1 MEISDNSV
9 SRRDFIRTTTATAA
23 AGMLAVPVPA
33 RSHPPSDALRVG
45 IVGTGA
51 RGKTHID
58 ALLKLRHQ
66 GQGVDVVTVCDVF
79 ARHLD
84 AAAEKIHRATGRKPF
99 ATGDFRRVL
108 DDGDVDVVVV
118 AAPDHWHA
126 AMTIAAL
133 QAGKHVYC
141 ERPFTHT
148 AAEALPVVSAWRESG
163 CVVQVGSQR
172 TSDGRWLA
180 ARQFIADGRLG
191 KVVQA
196 QTEYFRNSASG
207 QWRSAGLSRDMT
219 PQNIDWEMFLGSKFG
234 LAPSMPFDRARYA
247 QWRCYWSTSQGIFSE
262 LFVDR
267 VTQMIT
273 ALGVGFPRRVTAGG
287 GIFLEHDGREV
298 PDTATLVA
306 DYDEGLQLLAT
317 ATMCCD
323 HPVEQCIRG
332 RQGTIVFDLG
342 RDGFEFLPQ
351 RPQATKRGE
360 SRLTHVPAPRP
371 KDETL
376 AHWENFLEAVRRGE
390 PALCHDPPDVA
401 AAAAVTCALAADS
414 YRQGRVLEW
423 NEGRVAPGGA
433 PYAEMW
439 EQISARAIVPRA
451 APRSSYNVN
460 SPDSR
465 PIPPSYQKLA
475 GAWPSEWDDPAA

>member
-1 MEISDNSV
+1 
-9 SRRDFIRTTTATAA
+9 
-23 AGMLAVPVPA
+23 MLAVPVPS
-33 RSHPPSDALRVG
+33 RSHQPSEVLRIG
-45 IVGTGA
+45 IIGAGA

-58 ALLKLRHQ
+58 TLLKLRQ
-66 GQGVDVVTVCDVF
+66 QRLGLDVVAVCDVF
-79 ARHLD
+79 NRHLD
-84 AAAEKIHRATGRKPF
+84 AAAEKVHRATGIRPL

-108 DDGDVDVVVV
+108 DDRDVDVVVV
-118 AAPDHWHA
+118 ATPDHWHA
-126 AMTIAAL
+126 AITIAAL
-133 QAGKHVYC
+133 QSGKHVYC
-141 ERPFTHT
+141 ERPLTHT
-148 AAEALPVVSAWRESG
+148 AAEALPVVSAWRASG
-163 CVVQVGSQR
+163 RVAQVGVQR

-180 ARQFIADGRLG
+180 ARGFIADGRLG

-196 QTEYFRNSASG
+196 QTEYFRNSACG

-219 PQNIDWEMFLGSKFG
+219 PQNIDWEMFLGTRFG
-234 LAPSMPFDRARYA
+234 LAPPTPFDRARYA

-273 ALGVGFPRRVTAGG
+273 ALGMAFPRRVTAGG
-287 GIFLEHDGREV
+287 GIFLERDGREV

-332 RQGTIVFDLG
+332 RQGTIVFDLS

-351 RPQATKRGE
+351 RPQVTRRGE
-360 SRLTHVPAPRP
+360 ARRFHVPAPRP

-376 AHWENFLEAVRRGE
+376 AHWENFLCAVRRGE
-390 PALCHDPPDVA
+390 PALCHNPPDVA
-401 AAAAVTCALAADS
+401 AAAAATCALAAES
-414 YRQGRVLEW
+414 YRLGRVMEW
-423 NEGRVAPGGA
+423 REGSFAPAGA
-433 PYAEMW
+433 EYARMW
-439 EQISARAIVPRA
+439 EQRSAKEDISRG
-451 APRSSYNVN
+451 APRSSYDVH
-460 SPDSR
+460 SADGR

-475 GAWPSEWDDPAA
+475 GPWPNDWDDPAA